1 MRHGYVSGISGRR
14 VNPDDGAVEYS
25 VQWSGEDGVC
35 DTWEPRCN
43 LPASCAGP
51 VSEVDAREETEALQR
66 IASWAKRDGTF
77 EDASDAT
84 PPAPD
89 LTPPL
94 HGIVVH
100 SSSNNNNNNG
110 AGDEGRSLMS
120 LVALGERVLADAT
133 SHGLNPTKKK
143 RLQGQN
149 EHDPSCGP
157 ALLLE
162 KCWREQ
168 HAVSFMHTC
177 AISTCRTPAPQ
188 EFELGTCSDKCRDAS
203 SIEIYG
209 IAPAAL
215 VRSGQVYDNAK
226 NCDPLAGH
234 AEAETLSGQCNLKSM
249 PAHTTQSSVRGK
261 QEQLVVRYF
270 IMENNGENDQTLLT
284 MPLCVFR
291 RYYPQ
296 LLLDFLLRH
305 ALVMESS

>member
-1 MRHGYVSGISGRR
+1 MRHGYLSGINGRR

-43 LPASCAGP
+43 LPASCTGP
-51 VSEVDAREETEALQR
+51 VSEVDAREETAALHR
-66 IASWAKRDGTF
+66 IASWAKRGGTS

-89 LTPPL
+89 VTPPL

-100 SSSNNNNNNG
+100 SSNNNNG
-110 AGDEGRSLMS
+110 AGDEGRSLTS

-133 SHGLNPTKKK
+133 SHGLNPKKK
-143 RLQGQN
+143 RLQNQN
-149 EHDPSCGP
+149 EHDPSYGP

-177 AISTCRTPAPQ
+177 AISTCRTSAPQ
-188 EFELGTCSDKCRDAS
+188 EFELGTGSDKCRDAS

-215 VRSGQVYDNAK
+215 VRSGQMYGNVT
-226 NCDPLAGH
+226 NCDPLTGH
-234 AEAETLSGQCNLKSM
+234 AEAEPLFGQCKLNSM

-270 IMENNGENDQTLLT
+270 IMEENGGNDQTLLT